1 MAKTLKI
8 LQNSPHTILAV
19 LGGFI
24 GVLICFINEFL
35 PTTLRSDLFL
45 LLTVIFMI
53 SGLIL
58 GLIIRRL
65 FFNVYQDTLTGLGN
79 KGMFYHSLKMEM
91 SGIQGKELCLAMLD
105 LDNFKHI
112 NDTYGHLA
120 GDIVL
125 KKMAGILKQNT
136 RGTDSVVRW
145 GGEEFAIIMPGTN
158 MQGAYALLERI
169 RTIIESY
176 NFGPEIN
183 SSQITFS
190 SGVVSYSNLS
200 KVMQK
205 KSKELNPLD
214 LFVDLADKALYRA
227 KVSKNTVVTWK
238 EEYCA

>member
-1 MAKTLKI
+1 
-8 LQNSPHTILAV
+8 
-19 LGGFI
+19 
-24 GVLICFINEFL
+24 
-35 PTTLRSDLFL
+35 
-45 LLTVIFMI
+45 MI

-79 KGMFYHSLKMEM
+79 KGMFYHNLKMEM
-91 SGIQGKELCLAMLD
+91 SGIHGKELCLAMLD

-205 KSKELNPLD
+205 KSKELNPFD